1 MTLRETADEWLSS
14 GIWTDAAVFWK
25 TSLYDL
31 ILIIRGHTKR
41 AANEMLMHNI
51 YNGNLLAMIANTT
64 PRKSRKVYHW
74 TDFYR
79 DTSKH
84 EETEMTT
91 DDIATKL
98 HLMFGGA

>member
-1 MTLRETADEWLSS
+1 MTLRETADEWLAS

-41 AANEMLMHNI
+41 TANEMLLNNI
-51 YNGNLLAMIANTT
+51 YNGNLLAMIANVT
-64 PRKSRKVYHW
+64 PRRSRKTYRW
-74 TDFYR
+74 TDFYK

-84 EETEMTT
+84 EENEMTT
-91 DDIATKL
+91 DDIAAKL